1 MTPLLGETEV
11 EYSQPWRTLDLIFCF
26 TETKPLERD
35 MKFAGEITDPVH
47 RYIRFTDVE
56 RDLLD
61 TAEFQRLR
69 RIKQLSGAH
78 LVYPSA
84 QHSRFEHS
92 LGTMHVAG
100 YAGETLLAKG
110 YLSNEESIQELRLA
124 ALLHDIGHGPFSHL
138 FEEILGA
145 KYEQSHEDFG
155 KKIIFNTEISDIL
168 KRHGYNSKSICK
180 LSFGESKIK
189 FFNEIIAGALSA
201 DIMDYLP
208 RDGLFT
214 GAEYGKIDYHRII
227 SSFEVVSNAHLAI
240 NRSALY
246 SFESMLISRYEMFK
260 AVYFHKTVRSAEVML
275 LHSMR
280 LADDQLNLTNT
291 SLENYLNLTDDST
304 LEKIQSLDK
313 SNEVAVRLVTDY
325 RNRKLLKCVYEKF
338 LHKDSYIFRKMD
350 RQALDNL
357 ASQIAESARV
367 QKNSVFVDASRASSM
382 PLTPTKKEISSILL
396 IDKERAY
403 ETPISEIPLI
413 DSVTGFLDMVR
424 VYTTLKNREVVERS
438 VKKVL
443 GEEDSMYHRRRIRKR

>member
-1 MTPLLGETEV
+1 
-11 EYSQPWRTLDLIFCF
+11 
-26 TETKPLERD
+26 
-35 MKFAGEITDPVH
+35 MKFAGEITDPIH

-56 RDLLD
+56 REVLD
-61 TAEFQRLR
+61 TPAFQRLR

-92 LGTMHVAG
+92 LGTMHIAG
-100 YAGETLLAKG
+100 YAAETLLAKG
-110 YLSNEESIQELRLA
+110 YLSKDSIQELRLA

-138 FEEILGA
+138 FEEILDA
-145 KYEQSHEDFG
+145 KCKQSHEDLG
-155 KKIIFNTEISDIL
+155 KKIIIKTEISDIL
-168 KRHGYNSKSICK
+168 KKHGYGSNGVCK

-189 FFNEIIAGALSA
+189 FFNEIIVGALSA

-214 GAEYGKIDYHRII
+214 GAEYGKIDYHRLI

-280 LADDQLNLTNT
+280 LANEQLNLTDT
-291 SLENYLNLTDDST
+291 SLDNYLNLTDDST
-304 LEKIQSLDK
+304 LEKVQSLK
-313 SNEVAVRLVTDY
+313 TNEVAVRLITDY
-325 RNRKLLKCVYEKF
+325 RSRRLLKCVYEKF
-338 LHKDSYIFRKMD
+338 LHKHDEIYKKMD
-350 RQALDNL
+350 TRALHDL
-357 ASQIAESARV
+357 ASQIAENARV
-367 QKNSVFVDASRASSM
+367 EENSVFVDASRASSM
-382 PLTPTKKEISSILL
+382 PLTPTKKEICSILL
-396 IDKERAY
+396 VDKERAY

-413 DSVTGFLDMVR
+413 DSVTGFLDMLR
-424 VYTTLKNREVVERS
+424 VYTTLKNREVVEQS
-438 VKKVL
+438 VKRVL
-443 GEEDSMYHRRRIRKR
+443 GEEDAMYQKRRIKKR